1 MHARIDQLLSLRDG
15 EPVDADVRAHVQ
27 HCATC
32 LAEATALVDA
42 RSRLQTLP
50 SFDPPAIAFD
60 GIASRGAQSRHRRP
74 ALAWAAAVS
83 AAVIAIAAFIV
94 VRDATHPPQT
104 VALPKTTTVVPQASD
119 PEMQRLIAQSR
130 ELDELLHY
138 LPDRPQVQRASLGAT
153 VDSIEERIQMLDL
166 QLAYG
171 SDAGLDDQ
179 QARRLWS
186 ERVELM
192 DSLVKVRYAES
203 APMVF

>member
-27 HCATC
+27 HCSAC
-32 LAEATALVDA
+32 LAESAALADTRA
-42 RSRLQTLP
+42 RLQTLP
-50 SFDPPAIAFD
+50 SFDPPAVEFVHLA
-60 GIASRGAQSRHRRP
+60 ARANHVRRRP

-83 AAVIAIAAFIV
+83 GAVIAIAAFVV
-94 VRDATHPPQT
+94 VRDATHPTQT
-104 VALPKTTTVVPQASD
+104 AALPKTTTVVLQASD

-130 ELDELLHY
+130 ELDELLHH

-171 SDAGLDDQ
+171 ADAELDHQ
-179 QARRLWS
+179 EARRLWS